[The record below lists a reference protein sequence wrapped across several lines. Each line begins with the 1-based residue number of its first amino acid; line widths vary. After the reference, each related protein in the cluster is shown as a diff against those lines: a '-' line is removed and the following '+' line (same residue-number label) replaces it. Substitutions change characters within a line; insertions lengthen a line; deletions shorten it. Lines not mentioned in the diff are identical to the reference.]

1 MRAAVLTWVLV
12 GLFFVQE
19 ASSKCPDIKRRQQ
32 DTNCNYFCPKQA
44 GDGWDEGFLLDGE
57 TCNVRMFYAECSR
70 SPRLYVSG
78 SAGLAGGSFALV
90 LDPAVSP
97 TSTPAT
103 LTFCFVL
110 GKSSPH

>member
-32 DTNCNYFCPKQA
+32 DTNCNYFCRNQA

-57 TCNVRMFYAECSR
+57 TCNVRHLLVE
-70 SPRLYVSG
+70 LYVFNWNPG
-78 SAGLAGGSFALV
+78 LSARIHHLV
-90 LDPAVSP
+90 TKTV
-97 TSTPAT
+97 T
-103 LTFCFVL
+103 LSLKLTRRCPINNFVL
-110 GKSSPH
+110 E